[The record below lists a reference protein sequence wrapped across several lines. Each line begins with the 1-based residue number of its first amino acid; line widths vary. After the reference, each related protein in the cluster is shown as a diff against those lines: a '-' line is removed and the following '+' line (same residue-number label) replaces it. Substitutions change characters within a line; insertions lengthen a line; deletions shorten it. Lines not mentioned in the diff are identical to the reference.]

1 MEKNNDNAV
10 ILFAR
15 DPILGQVKTRL
26 NSLLDNETILKLY
39 TCFLEDSLAKIQ
51 QVGNADCF
59 VGISHAK
66 NSGFFNTLKSS
77 GMTLFSQQGKD
88 LGGKMRQA
96 FIDRFMQGYNKVVII
111 GSDSPSLPVSYI
123 DKALDSE
130 KDLVLGP
137 SIDGGYY
144 LIAMKGKAFDV
155 FSGVDWGTDKVLR
168 ETLQLVKEGGFSF
181 DLLPVWYDVDLPE
194 DLKFLKTHL
203 MLIAQAGLSGG
214 ERTKLILDEISMD

>member
-1 MEKNNDNAV
+1 MGKHNNNAV

-26 NSLLDNETILKLY
+26 NSFLDNETILKLY
-39 TCFLEDSLAKIQ
+39 KCFLEDSLAKIQ

-59 VGISHAK
+59 VGISHEN
-66 NSGFFNTLKSS
+66 NSGFFNKLESF

-88 LGGKMRQA
+88 LGDKMRRA

-130 KDLVLGP
+130 RDLVLGP

-144 LIAMKGKAFDV
+144 LIAMRGKVFEV
-155 FSGVDWGTDKVLR
+155 FSGVDWGTDKVLY
-168 ETLQLVKEGGFSF
+168 ETLQLVKEGSFSF

-203 MLIAQAGLSGG
+203 LLITQAGLSDGG
-214 ERTKLILDEISMD
+214 MTKSILDEISIE

>member
-1 MEKNNDNAV
+1 MGKHNNNAV

-26 NSLLDNETILKLY
+26 NSFLDDETILKLY
-39 TCFLEDSLAKIQ
+39 KCFLEDSLAKIQ

-59 VGISHAK
+59 VGISHEN
-66 NSGFFNTLKSS
+66 NSGFFNKLESF

-88 LGGKMRQA
+88 LGDKMRRA

-130 KDLVLGP
+130 RDLVLGP

-144 LIAMKGKAFDV
+144 LIAMRGKVFEV
-155 FSGVDWGTDKVLR
+155 FSGVDWGTDKVLY
-168 ETLQLVKEGGFSF
+168 ETLQRVKEGSFSF

-203 MLIAQAGLSGG
+203 LLITQAGLSDGG
-214 ERTKLILDEISMD
+214 MTKSILDEISIE

>member
-26 NSLLDNETILKLY
+26 NSFLDNETILKLY

-59 VGISHAK
+59 VGISHEN
-66 NSGFFNTLKSS
+66 NSGFFNKLESF

-88 LGGKMRQA
+88 LGDKMRRA

-130 KDLVLGP
+130 RDLVLGP

-144 LIAMKGKAFDV
+144 LIAMRGKVFEV
-155 FSGVDWGTDKVLR
+155 FSGVDWGTDKVLY
-168 ETLQLVKEGGFSF
+168 ETLQLVKEGSFSF

-203 MLIAQAGLSGG
+203 LLITQAGLSDGG
-214 ERTKLILDEISMD
+214 MTKSILDEISIE

>member
-1 MEKNNDNAV
+1 MGKHNNNAV

-15 DPILGQVKTRL
+15 DPILGQVKTRF
-26 NSLLDNETILKLY
+26 NSFLDDETILKLY
-39 TCFLEDSLAKIQ
+39 KCFLEDSLAKIQ

-59 VGISHAK
+59 VGISHEN
-66 NSGFFNTLKSS
+66 NSGFFNKLESF

-88 LGGKMRQA
+88 LGDKMRRA

-130 KDLVLGP
+130 RDLVLGP

-144 LIAMKGKAFDV
+144 LIAMRGKVFEV
-155 FSGVDWGTDKVLR
+155 FSGVDWGTDKVLY
-168 ETLQLVKEGGFSF
+168 ETLQLVKEGSFSF

-203 MLIAQAGLSGG
+203 LLITQAGLSDGG
-214 ERTKLILDEISMD
+214 MTKSILDEISIE

>member
-1 MEKNNDNAV
+1 MGKHNNNAV

-26 NSLLDNETILKLY
+26 NSFLDDETILKLY
-39 TCFLEDSLAKIQ
+39 KCFLEDSLAKIQ

-59 VGISHAK
+59 VGISHEN
-66 NSGFFNTLKSS
+66 NSGFFNKLESF

-88 LGGKMRQA
+88 LGDKMRRA
-96 FIDRFMQGYNKVVII
+96 FIDRFMQGYNNVVII
-111 GSDSPSLPVSYI
+111 GSDSPTLPVSYI

-130 KDLVLGP
+130 RDLVLGP

-144 LIAMKGKAFDV
+144 LIAMRGKVFEV
-155 FSGVDWGTDKVLR
+155 FSGVDWGTDKVLY
-168 ETLQLVKEGGFSF
+168 ETLQRVKEGSFSF

-203 MLIAQAGLSGG
+203 LLITQAGLSDGG
-214 ERTKLILDEISMD
+214 MTKSILDEISIE

>member
-1 MEKNNDNAV
+1 MGKNNDNAV

-26 NSLLDNETILKLY
+26 SSFLDNETILKLY
-39 TCFLEDSLAKIQ
+39 KGFLEDSLAKIQ
-51 QVGNADCF
+51 RVGNADCF
-59 VGISHAK
+59 VGISPEN
-66 NSGFFNTLKSS
+66 NSGFFNKLESS

-88 LGGKMRQA
+88 LGEKMRQA
-96 FIDRFMQGYNKVVII
+96 FIKRFAQGYNNVAII

-123 DKALDSE
+123 DQALDST

-144 LIAMKGKAFDV
+144 LIAMKSKVSEV
-155 FSGVDWGTDKVLR
+155 FSFVDWGTDKVLH
-168 ETLQLVKEGGFSF
+168 ETLQRVQDGGFSF
-181 DLLPVWYDVDLPE
+181 DLLPVWYDVDLLE

-203 MLIAQAGLSGG
+203 MLIAQSGLSDGG
-214 ERTKLILDEISMD
+214 MTKLILDKISID

>member
-1 MEKNNDNAV
+1 MGKHNNNAV

-26 NSLLDNETILKLY
+26 NSFLDDETILKLY
-39 TCFLEDSLAKIQ
+39 KCFLEDSLAKIQ

-59 VGISHAK
+59 VGISHEN
-66 NSGFFNTLKSS
+66 NSGFFNKLESFD
-77 GMTLFSQQGKD
+77 MTLFSQQGKD
-88 LGGKMRQA
+88 LGDKMRRA

-130 KDLVLGP
+130 RDLVLGP

-144 LIAMKGKAFDV
+144 LIAMRGKVFEV
-155 FSGVDWGTDKVLR
+155 FSGVDWGTDKVLY
-168 ETLQLVKEGGFSF
+168 ETLQLVKEGSFSF

-203 MLIAQAGLSGG
+203 LLITQAGLSDGG
-214 ERTKLILDEISMD
+214 MTKSILDEISIE

>member
-1 MEKNNDNAV
+1 MGKHNNNAV

-26 NSLLDNETILKLY
+26 NSFLDDETILKLY
-39 TCFLEDSLAKIQ
+39 KCFLEDSLAKIQ

-59 VGISHAK
+59 VGISHEN
-66 NSGFFNTLKSS
+66 NSGFFRKLESS
-77 GMTLFSQQGKD
+77 GMTLFLQQGKD
-88 LGGKMRQA
+88 LGDKMRQA
-96 FIDRFMQGYNKVVII
+96 FIDRFSQGYNNVAII
-111 GSDSPSLPVSYI
+111 GSDSPSLPASYI
-123 DKALDSE
+123 DEALDSE

-144 LIAMKGKAFDV
+144 LIAMKGKVFEV
-155 FSGVDWGTDKVLR
+155 FSDVDWGTDKVLH
-168 ETLQLVKEGGFSF
+168 ETLQQVQDGAFSF

-203 MLIAQAGLSGG
+203 MLIAQAGLNDG
-214 ERTKLILDEISMD
+214 ERTKIILDEISMD